1 MSQSA
6 LSGLFAECRAAV
18 AENKAMQSPEFE
30 IHEDLQHA
38 FRLKIKVGEI
48 EQEIKNRHIAL
59 DAELEGRYEEIKR
72 LNDAKE
78 RILLEHVDSGTLEES
93 GYKVKTLV
101 QKQNR
106 KPDMDKIRRHEDDW
120 NMLVALEVKKVKE
133 NYVPNQ
139 TALKAVFGK
148 QYEAFLI
155 PATEVITGYD
165 VEPIAQPP
173 EQASAEVEL

>member
-6 LSGLFAECRAAV
+6 LTGLFAECRAAV
-18 AENKAMQSPEFE
+18 AENKAMKQPSIE
-30 IHEDLQHA
+30 IYEDLQHA
-38 FRLKIKVGEI
+38 FRLKIKIGEI
-48 EQEIKNRHIAL
+48 EQDIKDRHQAL
-59 DAELEGRYEEIKR
+59 DAELAGLYEEIKQ
-72 LNDAKE
+72 LNDAKD
-78 RILLEHVDSGTLEES
+78 RIIQEHVDAGTLEES

-155 PATEVITGYD
+155 PAQEVVTGYD
-165 VEPIAQPP
+165 VEPVAQPP
-173 EQASAEVEL
+173 EKAAEVEL

>member
-1 MSQSA
+1 MTQAS
-6 LSGLFAECRAAV
+6 LSGLLNECRAAY
-18 AENKAMQSPEFE
+18 AAKPEEFIRE
-30 IHEDLQHA
+30 SLEHA
-38 FRLKIKVGEI
+38 FRLKIKAGEI
-48 EQEIKNRHIAL
+48 AQEIKDRHAAL
-59 DAELEGRYEEIKR
+59 DAELSGLYEEIKQ

-78 RILLEHVDSGTLEES
+78 RILQEHVDAGMMEEA
-93 GYKVKTLV
+93 GYKVKALE

-120 NMLVALEVKKVKE
+120 NMLVALEVKRIKE

-155 PATEVITGYD
+155 PAQTTIIGYE
-165 VEPIAQPP
+165 VEPVAVMP
-173 EQASAEVEL
+173 EKAGEVEA